1 MSKVKIYSHGQALAH
16 IAANPLLW
24 RPTVHI
30 QRDVCGE
37 RTKCLF
43 SGIEQKL
50 PKLRDGLIVR
60 GSRSMRVNKGN
71 QGKIVKL
78 HLELIKLLSGC
89 QQLI

>member
-1 MSKVKIYSHGQALAH
+1 MQG
-16 IAANPLLW
+16 
-24 RPTVHI
+24 
-30 QRDVCGE
+30 DVCGE

-43 SGIEQKL
+43 SEIEQKL

-60 GSRSMRVNKGN
+60 GSRSMRVNKSS
-71 QGKIVKL
+71 QGEIVKL